1 VSSKKESLEAR
12 YLEVFYLIAH
22 VGTRTVPI
30 LRQGCQLIEI
40 DQNLKFN
47 EALHYMKSV
56 GILIWITYLYIYI

>member
-1 VSSKKESLEAR
+1 MSSKKESLEVR

-40 DQNLKFN
+40 DENLKFN
-47 EALHYMKSV
+47 EALHYMKSD
-56 GILIWITYLYIYI
+56 